1 MPLREIDFTIR
12 DTQDRE
18 VSIPGY
24 EVSCDGDCC
33 DRRLLLVVPDIHAW
47 LARNDWSFCALDL
60 YCYSCQRDN
69 ETWRRIEMKVPTLAE
84 VEALPWGA
92 REHVVDAALRS
103 AHGLVTKFVEES
115 ARTALLRS
123 EKVGLTYTLL
133 KDMHASFDHALR
145 AQLDVSGPHH
155 WLTHIMELAQQARS
169 IQREQHEGDAKRL
182 DKARRVLEFYDEMKK
197 LERKGVD
204 PSYLI
209 VSSSLGYMVGQ
220 VTTDVKVKTARV
232 QVCPPGLG
240 WADYTF
246 SRKRRGEVWVAEWRY
261 GSLEI
266 TPQALY
272 DATGKDSV
280 R

>member
-1 MPLREIDFTIR
+1 MR
-12 DTQDRE
+12 
-18 VSIPGY
+18 
-24 EVSCDGDCC
+24 
-33 DRRLLLVVPDIHAW
+33 
-47 LARNDWSFCALDL
+47 
-60 YCYSCQRDN
+60 
-69 ETWRRIEMKVPTLAE
+69 VPTLAE

-92 REHVVDAALRS
+92 REYAVDSALRD
-103 AHGLVTKFVEES
+103 AHALVTKFVEES

-123 EKVGLTYTLL
+123 EKAGLTYTLL
-133 KDMHASFDHALR
+133 KDQNTSFDHALR

-155 WLTHIMELAQQARS
+155 WLSRIMELALQARS
-169 IQREQHEGDAKRL
+169 IQREQHEGSEKRL

-204 PSYLI
+204 PSYLL

-220 VTTDVKVKTARV
+220 ATTDVKVKTCRV

-240 WADYTF
+240 WSDYTF
-246 SRKRRGEVWVAEWRY
+246 SRKKRGEVWVAEWRY
-261 GSLEI
+261 GWLEV
-266 TPQALY
+266 TPQGLY